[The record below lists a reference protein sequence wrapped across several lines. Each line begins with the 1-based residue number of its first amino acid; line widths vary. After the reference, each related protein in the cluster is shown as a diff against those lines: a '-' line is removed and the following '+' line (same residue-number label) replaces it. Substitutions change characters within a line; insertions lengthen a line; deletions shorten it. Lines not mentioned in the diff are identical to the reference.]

1 MIRNS
6 KGKISKTELVLEY
19 IIRNPFSLEKIR
31 YIEKSGTVIYRSGM
45 SHGKSKK
52 NFQIFNAEEFIATIT
67 QHIPDKS
74 FQLVRYYG
82 WYSNRTRGDRR
93 KHGLLKPEEQVDAP
107 ADADNILHITVAPQ
121 KKIPS
126 RTWRECIK

>member
-31 YIEKSGTVIYRSGM
+31 CIEESGTVIYRSGM
-45 SHGKSKK
+45 SHGKNKK
-52 NFQIFNAEEFIATIT
+52 NFQMFNTEEFIATIT
-67 QHIPDKS
+67 RHIPDKS

-82 WYSNRTRGDRR
+82 WYSNRLRGNQREQ
-93 KHGLLKPEEQVDAP
+93 GLLKHEDKAGSDTGAIEVLSISEPKQR
-107 ADADNILHITVAPQ
+107 NIPI
-121 KKIPS
+121 
-126 RTWRECIK
+126 

>member
-1 MIRNS
+1 VIRNS

-31 YIEKSGTVIYRSGM
+31 CIEESGSVIYRSGM

-82 WYSNRTRGDRR
+82 WHSNHSRGDQR
-93 KHGLLKPEEQVDAP
+93 KQGLLKQEDKAGSDTGAIEVLSLSKPKQR
-107 ADADNILHITVAPQ
+107 
-121 KKIPS
+121 KIP
-126 RTWRECIK
+126 I